1 MTDLH
6 LYEISERYR
15 ELQMLAES
23 DDLPPEVI
31 RDTLEG
37 IEGEWEDK
45 AEAVAAY
52 IQNIEAAAEAKA
64 EAAKAMQARAK
75 MLEKRAESLRQY
87 LLLQFQFMGKT
98 RVERPMFSL
107 VLKNNPQSVVVDNPE
122 QVPVEFMVQ
131 KPPPPPTVDKKLVG
145 QAIKAGQEVPGCH
158 AEVSQRVDIVL

>member
-1 MTDLH
+1 MSDLH

-23 DDLPPEVI
+23 DELPPEVI

-37 IEGEWEDK
+37 IEGDWQEK
-45 AEAVAAY
+45 AGTVAAY
-52 IQNIEAAAEAKA
+52 IQNIEVIAEAKKAASKAIA
-64 EAAKAMQARAK
+64 ERAR

-98 RVERPMFSL
+98 RAECGAFTL
-107 VLKNNPQSVVVDNPE
+107 ILKNNPQSVVIDDETALPAAY
-122 QVPVEFMVQ
+122 MVQ
-131 KPPPPPTVDKKLVG
+131 PPAPPPKPDKKAIG
-145 QAIKAGQEVPGCH
+145 QAIKLGVEVPGCH

>member
-6 LYEISERYR
+6 LWEISENFRSMQ
-15 ELQMLAES
+15 LLAES

-37 IEGEWEDK
+37 IEGDWEDK

-75 MLEKRAESLRQY
+75 MLEKRADSLRQY

-98 RVERPMFSL
+98 RVERPAFTL
-107 VLKNNPQSVVVDNPE
+107 ILKNNPQSVVIDDETV
-122 QVPVEFMVQ
+122 VPVQYLVI
-131 KPPPPPTVDKKLVG
+131 PPPPPPKPDKKAIG
-145 QAIKAGQEVPGCH
+145 AAIKAGQEVPGCH

>member
-6 LYEISERYR
+6 LWEISERFR
-15 ELQMLAES
+15 SMQLLAES

-37 IEGEWEDK
+37 IDGDWEDK

-75 MLEKRAESLRQY
+75 MLEKRAESLRMY

-98 RVERPMFSL
+98 RVECGPFAL
-107 VLKNNPQSVVVDNPE
+107 VLKNNPQSVIVDDE
-122 QVPVEFMVQ
+122 TAVPDAYKVQ
-131 KPPPPPTVDKKLVG
+131 KPPPPPTVDKTAVG
-145 QAIKAGQEVPGCH
+145 QAIKDGKEVPGCH
-158 AEVSQRVDIVL
+158 AEVSQRIDIVL